1 VERRRRR
8 DAAHRPGRAHLHRRS
23 ILSSVLKPPALAP
36 GARIAII
43 SPASSAKGDR
53 IERGAA
59 VLKARGYEVVLGEH
73 AEGRWPQY
81 FSGTAEERLDDL
93 HAAFGDPEVDA
104 IICSRGGYGSNYLL
118 ESLDLDLIAAHPKPF
133 FGYSDLT
140 TVQTWLLDAANLVA
154 FHGPMAAADF
164 SRDDGVDDPSFDAA
178 VTGGVVAA
186 GEREGLRI
194 LKPGSA
200 RGTVYGGCLSILTA
214 SLGTRFEPQ
223 MEGRLLFLEDLAAK
237 PYQVDRMLRQLILA
251 GKLDGVSGI
260 VFGEMLECTSPGTDP
275 RMLESVILRVLD
287 WFDGPIA
294 IGLRSGH
301 VSRGNVTLPLGIE
314 AELKLEDEPALEY
327 LEPAVQI

>member
-1 VERRRRR
+1 M
-8 DAAHRPGRAHLHRRS
+8 
-23 ILSSVLKPPALAP
+23 LKPRALEP
-36 GARIAII
+36 GARIAVV
-43 SPASSAKGDR
+43 SPASSAKGER
-53 IERGAA
+53 IERGVAA
-59 VLKARGYEVVLGEH
+59 LRARGYEVALGEH

-81 FSGTAEERLDDL
+81 LSGTAEDRLEDL
-93 HAAFGDPEVDA
+93 HAAFADPEIDA

-118 ESLDLDLIAAHPKPF
+118 EGLDLELIRENPKPF

-140 TVQTWLLDAANLVA
+140 TVQTWLLDAVDLVA

-164 SRDDGVDDPSFDAA
+164 SREDGIEDSSFDAA
-178 VTGGVVAA
+178 VSGGTVAV

-194 LKPGSA
+194 LKPGRV

-251 GKLDGVSGI
+251 GKLDGVPGI
-260 VFGEMLECTSPGTDP
+260 VFGEMLECVSPGTDSK
-275 RMLESVILRVLD
+275 MLEAVILRVLD

-301 VSRGNVTLPLGIE
+301 VSRSNVTLPLGIE
-314 AELKLEDEPALEY
+314 AELNLEEEPVLEY
-327 LEPAVQI
+327 LEPAVQV